1 MRSDPEG
8 VLEGALRAYAIGD
21 PQAAAAYFTSDVIF
35 AIYIEKDVL
44 PFGGQVFGRSTML
57 ESWQ

>member
-1 MRSDPEG
+1 MRSGREG

-21 PQAAAAYFTSDVIF
+21 LQAAVAYFAGDVIS

-44 PFGGQVFGRSTML
+44 PFGGQVLGRSAMVET
-57 ESWQ
+57 